1 MSKRNSRLR
10 GIVVLAESEAQ
21 VQDHFRAVA
30 SGNYQV
36 FESKDGEYA
45 IATSDTA
52 GLQIMNP
59 LTGEEMIAVPDEE
72 KHDMTATASSG
83 DEMEA
88 FYIAC
93 ASGCGAHII
102 ADNQELLDK
111 CPACASDLPNL
122 EEPELKKNQK
132 YPEILL
138 AVASTQEA
146 VTDAYRA
153 LASGE
158 GESFA
163 ALCEGTMVISNQ
175 PLKFDVYRGTAAVEV
190 ENHVPQI
197 AVAANADGN
206 VHAHYFTTASDSGE
220 EGQLHIIS
228 SDASPIFCPQTS
240 SGLVDPPE
248 LPEKTAA
255 TASDDDEEEEEDF
268 DDEDEDDEEEEEDD
282 EDEDDEDDED
292 EEEEDEDLS
301 LSLANSKTSKSSKG
315 GVRRKAKKEPAV
327 ASAAVT
333 EDTQVTDENKTQ
345 KPEGEVS
352 TASTEKAT
360 LTASFV
366 AYASNDMQAN
376 TVDVSYVGVVAGE
389 PTWVA
394 FHNGIPFAKA
404 IASAAENPATFADD
418 SFGRAFKAVASEQG
432 VTEAMSQMRFEEIRP
447 QIDVEKLVQTEVE
460 TRVTAQAANLAE
472 AASRDAA
479 ELSGRFEAAL
489 ATASQ
494 GVNRGFW
501 KNLQNP
507 VRVALASTLEDLGI
521 QGGDE
526 LLQRAFAE
534 HADTYNKMIL
544 AKASEI
550 IKLDLTVQNQ
560 LAESLNDVQ
569 EQNVAVASTASLSV
583 GRPVKADTTANRET
597 ATAASQ
603 PDDFSSKLKTLR
615 F

>member
-10 GIVVLAESEAQ
+10 GIVVVADTEAQ

-30 SGNYQV
+30 SGNYRV
-36 FESKDGEYA
+36 FESLDGETA

-52 GLQIMNP
+52 DLQIMNP
-59 LTGEEMIAVPDEE
+59 LNGEEMVAVPDED

-83 DEMEA
+83 EELEA
-88 FYIAC
+88 FYVAC
-93 ASGCGAHII
+93 ASGCGQHII

-122 EEPELKKNQK
+122 EEPELKNAKK

-138 AVASTQEA
+138 AVASSQEEA
-146 VTDAYRA
+146 ADAYRA
-153 LASGE
+153 LASGDCQT
-158 GESFA
+158 FA
-163 ALCEGTMVISNQ
+163 ALCDGTMVISNQ
-175 PLKFDVYRGTAAVEV
+175 PLKFDIYRGTAASEV

-197 AVAANADGN
+197 AVAANAEGN
-206 VHAHYFTTASDSGE
+206 VHAHYFTTAADNRE

-228 SDASPIFCPQTS
+228 SDATPIFCPQTS
-240 SGLVDPPE
+240 SGLVDPAE
-248 LPEKTAA
+248 LPEQNKG
-255 TASDDDEEEEEDF
+255 TASDDDEDDEDEDDF
-268 DDEDEDDEEEEEDD
+268 EDDEDEDDEDEEEEDDEDD
-282 EDEDDEDDED
+282 EDEDDEDDD
-292 EEEEDEDLS
+292 DLS
-301 LSLANSKTSKSSKG
+301 LSLANSKSEKTSKKG
-315 GVRRKAKKEPAV
+315 GVRKKVKAT
-327 ASAAVT
+327 ASTQT
-333 EDTQVTDENKTQ
+333 EESEVKDENKNVATAAT
-345 KPEGEVS
+345 VS
-352 TASTEKAT
+352 EKVA

-366 AYASNDMQAN
+366 AYAANDMKAD
-376 TVDVSYVGVVAGE
+376 TVEVAYAGNIAGE

-394 FHNGIPFAKA
+394 FHNGVPFAKA
-404 IASAAENPATFADD
+404 VASAAENPATFADD

-432 VTEAMSQMRFEEIRP
+432 VHAAMSQLKFEEIRP
-447 QIDVEKLVQTEVE
+447 VVDVEKLVQTEVE
-460 TRVTAQAANLAE
+460 SRVSAQAAELAE

-489 ATASQ
+489 ATAAQ

-507 VRVALASTLEDLGI
+507 VRVALASTMDSLGI

-534 HADTYNKMIL
+534 HSDAYNKLIL

-550 IKLDLTVQNQ
+550 IKLDLSVQNQ

-569 EQNVAVASTASLSV
+569 EQNVAVASAASLSV
-583 GRPVKADTTANRET
+583 GRPVKQADTTVKRET

-603 PDDFSSKLKTLR
+603 TDDFGAKLKTLR

>member
-10 GIVVLAESEAQ
+10 GIVVVADTEAQ

-30 SGNYQV
+30 SGNYRV
-36 FESKDGEYA
+36 FESLDGETA

-52 GLQIMNP
+52 DLQIMNP
-59 LTGEEMIAVPDEE
+59 LNGEEMVAVPDED

-83 DEMEA
+83 EEMEA
-88 FYIAC
+88 FYLTC
-93 ASGCGAHII
+93 ASGCGQHII
-102 ADNQELLDK
+102 ADQQELLDK

-122 EEPELKKNQK
+122 EEPELKNAKK

-138 AVASTQEA
+138 AVASSQEEA
-146 VTDAYRA
+146 ADAYRA
-153 LASGE
+153 LASGDCE
-158 GESFA
+158 TFA
-163 ALCEGTMVISNQ
+163 ALCDGTMVISNQ
-175 PLKFDVYRGTAAVEV
+175 PLKFDIYRGTAADGV

-197 AVAANADGN
+197 AVAANAEGN
-206 VHAHYFTTASDSGE
+206 VHAHYFTTAADNSE

-228 SDASPIFCPQTS
+228 SDATPIFCPQTS
-240 SGLVDPPE
+240 SGLVDPAE
-248 LPEKTAA
+248 LPEQNKG
-255 TASDDDEEEEEDF
+255 TASDDDEDEDDF
-268 DDEDEDDEEEEEDD
+268 EDDEDDEDDEEEEDDEED
-282 EDEDDEDDED
+282 EDEDDEDD
-292 EEEEDEDLS
+292 DLS
-301 LSLANSKTSKSSKG
+301 LSLANSETGKPSKKG
-315 GVRRKAKKEPAV
+315 GVRKKVKAT
-327 ASAAVT
+327 ASAQT
-333 EDTQVTDENKTQ
+333 EESEVENENKENVATAAA
-345 KPEGEVS
+345 VS
-352 TASTEKAT
+352 EKVA

-366 AYASNDMQAN
+366 AYAANDMKAD
-376 TVDVSYVGVVAGE
+376 TVEVAYAGNIAGE

-394 FHNGIPFAKA
+394 FHNGVPFAKA

-432 VTEAMSQMRFEEIRP
+432 VHAAMSQLKFEEIRP
-447 QIDVEKLVQTEVE
+447 VVDVEKLVQTEVE
-460 TRVTAQAANLAE
+460 SRVTAQAAEMAE

-489 ATASQ
+489 ATAAQ

-501 KNLQNP
+501 KQLQNP
-507 VRVALASTLEDLGI
+507 VRVALASTLDDLGI

-534 HADTYNKMIL
+534 HSDAYNKLIL

-583 GRPVKADTTANRET
+583 GRPVKQTADTSVNRET

-603 PDDFSSKLKTLR
+603 TDDFSSKLKTLR